1 MLYTKLNAI
10 ILCKTI
16 FNIFLLI
23 NKYKFIV
30 LENLNYPDCV
40 FFFLSEISVSSIS
53 VSAAVKFNNPC
64 DVWAIRAL
72 MLNAHSDVQPQV
84 FIA

>member
-40 FFFLSEISVSSIS
+40 FFFFLRFPSLLSRSQLRLNLITHVMFEL
-53 VSAAVKFNNPC
+53 F
-64 DVWAIRAL
+64 AL
-72 MLNAHSDVQPQV
+72 
-84 FIA
+84 